1 MHRNTSMTSPP
12 LRIAAALL
20 GVLLL
25 AACQLPWFG
34 RGTGDPASARA
45 GDQPATA
52 PVPAPQSAPAANR
65 NPAPRVRET
74 QIAKVQPAPAPRAEP
89 TFNFDGLIERLKQ
102 TDAIGTITKLVLK
115 SDADDLLE
123 YAAGYRRSKSP
134 TQLSTLRAR
143 YDGLILKVV
152 TLLEKDPTLAT
163 DIYRAREQVWLHLLE
178 DKA

>member
-1 MHRNTSMTSPP
+1 MTSLH

-20 GVLLL
+20 GALLL
-25 AACQLPWFG
+25 GACQLPWFG
-34 RGTGDPASARA
+34 RGAGDAAPTRTGDQPVTTPASA
-45 GDQPATA
+45 P
-52 PVPAPQSAPAANR
+52 SANR
-65 NPAPRVRET
+65 ITARPARET
-74 QIAKVQPAPAPRAEP
+74 QVAKVQPAPAPRAEP

-115 SDADDLLE
+115 SDADTLLE
-123 YAAGYRRSKSP
+123 YAAGYRQNKSP

-152 TLLEKDPTLAT
+152 TLLEKDPALAT